1 VTRILLYEFVT
12 GGGCYSL
19 AGPAPHSLLAEGRA
33 MLTALA
39 QDFARAGHA
48 LDVLID
54 VRQPELSFP
63 PGVRLRAVESARVE
77 QQLLASLAGQ
87 ADWTL
92 IVAPEF
98 DAHLLARCECVVKAG
113 GRLLGP
119 SLESV
124 ALTSDKHALATY
136 LGSRGV
142 ALPAGVALEPGE
154 RLPRDASYP
163 AVLKPRDG
171 AGSLGVRLVN
181 SPGEIDTITTP
192 SRLEDFC
199 PGLPASV
206 AFFCGPHDAR
216 PLAPC
221 RQRLD
226 GFAYLGGELP
236 LPPELARRA
245 SRLAAQAVACLGPT
259 LGYVGVDLVLG
270 DEPAGARDV
279 VLEINPRVTTSY
291 VGLRVLAKS
300 NLAAAMLALA
310 EGREVELCWNPGP
323 IQFDAAGRVGAHG

>member
-1 VTRILLYEFVT
+1 MTRILLYEFVT

-136 LGSRGV
+136 LASRG
-142 ALPAGVALEPGE
+142 
-154 RLPRDASYP
+154 
-163 AVLKPRDG
+163 
-171 AGSLGVRLVN
+171 
-181 SPGEIDTITTP
+181 
-192 SRLEDFC
+192 
-199 PGLPASV
+199 
-206 AFFCGPHDAR
+206 
-216 PLAPC
+216 
-221 RQRLD
+221 
-226 GFAYLGGELP
+226 
-236 LPPELARRA
+236 
-245 SRLAAQAVACLGPT
+245 
-259 LGYVGVDLVLG
+259 
-270 DEPAGARDV
+270 
-279 VLEINPRVTTSY
+279 
-291 VGLRVLAKS
+291 
-300 NLAAAMLALA
+300 
-310 EGREVELCWNPGP
+310 
-323 IQFDAAGRVGAHG
+323 